1 MGPMRS
7 LTTFLVPGG
16 LVILAG
22 LILVHPGLLPNFTQR
37 FVDVY
42 PLVVLGVGT
51 VLGWYFNR
59 CRVVFGLLILAVV
72 DVTLRRFGAAY
83 ALQDDLAH
91 FVFNALA
98 VLIPLNLAG
107 YALLKERGMFTPH
120 GVARLALIVAQVL
133 MVELIVR
140 LGWQG
145 PREWLTYSFLDG
157 RLTAW
162 TAVPQT
168 ALAAFVLAVLVLG
181 VRCVV
186 GQDPIEVGFLATLVT
201 VFLALH
207 GMRWEWAPTTSLA
220 TVALTLIWGVLK
232 TTYRMAYHDELTGL
246 PGRRALN
253 EDLLRVGSRYA
264 VAMVDV
270 DHFKRFND
278 LFGHEVGDQ
287 ALRMVAAKLSRI
299 GGGGKAF
306 RYGGEEFV
314 VLFAHT
320 RAAEAVSHLEA
331 VRRDISASPFIL
343 RGQGRPRKKPATSK
357 PPTGPR
363 VHATVTISIGI
374 AEPDDRKKVPQLV
387 LRAADKALYRA
398 KSAGRNRLMV

>member
-1 MGPMRS
+1 MQP
-7 LTTFLVPGG
+7 
-16 LVILAG
+16 
-22 LILVHPGLLPNFTQR
+22 
-37 FVDVY
+37 FVNVY

-59 CRVVFGLLILAVV
+59 CRVVFALLILAVV
-72 DVTLRRFGAAY
+72 DITLRRFGAEYVVQEDVAR
-83 ALQDDLAH
+83 

-98 VLIPLNLAG
+98 VLVPLNLAA
-107 YALLKERGMFTPH
+107 YALLKERGLFTPQ
-120 GVARLALIVAQVL
+120 GLTRLASIAAQVL
-133 MVELIVR
+133 MVDMIVR
-140 LGWQG
+140 LDWRG
-145 PREWLTYSFLDG
+145 PRDWLPYSFLDG

-168 ALAAFVLAVLVLG
+168 ALAAFVLAVFVLG
-181 VRCVV
+181 VRSVYRR
-186 GQDPIEVGFLATLVT
+186 DPIEVGFLATLMM
-201 VFLALH
+201 VFMALH
-207 GMRWEWAPTTSLA
+207 GMRWEWVPTTSLA
-220 TVALTLIWGVLK
+220 TVGLTLIWGVLK
-232 TTYRMAYHDELTGL
+232 TAYRMAYHDDLTGL

-314 VLFAHT
+314 VLFART
-320 RAAEAVSHLEA
+320 PAAEAVSHLEA
-331 VRRDISASPFIL
+331 VRRDMSASRFIL
-343 RGQGRPRKKPATSK
+343 RGPGRPRKKPPALK

-363 VHATVTISIGI
+363 VDATVTISIGL
-374 AEPDDRKKVPQLV
+374 AEPDDRKRDPQQV

-398 KSAGRNRLMV
+398 KRAGRNRLMV